1 MDVDAVIL
9 AGGYSSRAGAFK
21 MELLLDGKA
30 ILQHVIEVFLPIC
43 RHIIVVCGY
52 QQERVIALTKRYGE
66 QVEVVYNED
75 YPKGMFSSVKKGIKQ
90 VNSPRFFLTP
100 GDYPL
105 ISLQICKSLLEH
117 SGDFVKPSYQHKGG
131 HPILL
136 PFSCIDE
143 ILSEGDD
150 SNLKNYLQEKVMNY
164 VEVEEEGIL
173 IDVDTRED
181 LDKAEHFK
189 QYKIDWRNEGW
200 I

>member
-1 MDVDAVIL
+1 MEVDAVIL

-21 MELLLDGKA
+21 MELLLNGKA

-43 RHIIVVCGY
+43 QRIIVVCGY
-52 QQERVIALTKRYGE
+52 QQERVIALTEKYGA

-100 GDYPL
+100 GDCPF

-117 SGDFVKPSYQHKGG
+117 RGDIVKPSYQYRGG
-131 HPILL
+131 HPVLL

-143 ILSEGDD
+143 ILREGDD
-150 SNLKNYLQEKVMNY
+150 SNLKSYFQKKIIQY
-164 VEVEEEGIL
+164 VEVEEEGVL

-181 LDKAEHFK
+181 LKHAIRFNKE
-189 QYKIDWRNEGW
+189 
-200 I
+200 

>member
-1 MDVDAVIL
+1 MEVEAVIL
-9 AGGYSSRAGAFK
+9 AGGYSSRARAFK
-21 MELLLDGKA
+21 MELLLNGKA

-43 RHIIVVCGY
+43 KRIIVVCGY
-52 QQERVIALTKRYGE
+52 QQERVVALTEKYGE

-117 SGDFVKPSYQHKGG
+117 RGDFVKPSYQHKGG

-136 PFSCIDE
+136 PYSCIDE
-143 ILSEGDD
+143 ILGESDN
-150 SNLKNYLQEKVMNY
+150 SNLKDYLQRQIIHY
-164 VEVEEEGIL
+164 VEVEEEGVL

-181 LDKAEHFK
+181 LTHAMRIRQLRIGLE
-189 QYKIDWRNEGW
+189 E
-200 I
+200 